1 MVVHTTTAEETEGFG
16 ARLASTR
23 PAGDN
28 TLCVVY
34 LAGDLGAGKTT
45 LTRGLLRSLGVTGAV
60 RSPTYTLVEIYEL
73 GALTALHLDLYRL
86 SDPAELD
93 NLGLREW
100 ARGGHL
106 WLIEWPERGADR
118 LPGADLVIALSAG
131 DAGHEIE
138 VTAGTDL
145 GRTWLER
152 LASTAPPPGVTGTV
166 SPNS

>member
-1 MVVHTTTAEETEGFG
+1 MPVVVHTTTAEETEGFG
-16 ARLASTR
+16 AQLAGTR

-45 LTRGLLRSLGVTGAV
+45 LARGLLRSLGVTGAV

-106 WLIEWPERGADR
+106 WLVEWPERGAGR
-118 LPGADLVIALSAG
+118 LPAADLVITLSAG

-138 VTAGTDL
+138 VAATTDQ
-145 GRTWLER
+145 GARWLER
-152 LASTAPPPGVTGTV
+152 LSSAAGPAGASAT
-166 SPNS
+166 